1 MNQSN
6 ATPTAI
12 KRTIRRPEVISKTG
26 ISRTAIYLLERKGE
40 FPQHWMQTP
49 RCAVWDE
56 AEVEAWLAKRRAD
69 AILQAS
75 ANNLPWPRNGVTA

>member
-1 MNQSN
+1 MDLST
-6 ATPTAI
+6 ATPAGI
-12 KRTIRRPEVISKTG
+12 KRTIRRPEVIRKTG

-56 AEVEAWLAKRRAD
+56 AEIETWLATRRTA
-69 AILQAS
+69 AIA
-75 ANNLPWPRNGVTA
+75 AAGAKNLPWPSAGATA

>member
-1 MNQSN
+1 MDHTV
-6 ATPTAI
+6 TPAPI
-12 KRTIRRPEVISKTG
+12 KRTIRRPEVIKKTG

-56 AEVEAWLAKRRAD
+56 SEVEAWMAKRRAET
-69 AILQAS
+69 INS
-75 ANNLPWPRNGVTA
+75 ACATNLPWPRSGATA